1 MYPIFYAHL
10 ILWHTNFV
18 FLNYV
23 KRDLDDSKSI
33 LEDMKKLIRPESE
46 SDDEEMI
53 TDAPILVIVPEED

>member
-1 MYPIFYAHL
+1 M
-10 ILWHTNFV
+10 